1 MSNLGNEDQTGRGV
15 WHTWGKIDVGAH
27 NIDLIPSGFKQT
39 ETFDSVSIWNK
50 VFNKLDNLLFFQ
62 TVGAAENN

>member
-15 WHTWGKIDVGAH
+15 WHTWGKIDVRAY

-39 ETFDSVSIWNK
+39 ETFDSVSVRNK
-50 VFNKLDNLLFFQ
+50 VFDKLDNLLFFQ